1 MICGINDSY
10 LSPPPKTLVRKQDA
24 VHDERSLILY

>member
-10 LSPPPKTLVRKQDA
+10 FSPLPKMLVRKQDA
-24 VHDERSLILY
+24 VRDERSLILY